1 MSTENNVSDFMQIVR
16 TVYGSALQTAL
27 LRGIPYTIPEHSTL
41 NEKFGVGV
49 GIQPKTTP
57 TLKYYAIG
65 SGGHRIAAGA
75 DGIPYVAPIRHR
87 ASDAACYSHEP
98 FALRQEGNDFTAE
111 ELSKYGLRVKET
123 WNNKNYVGV
132 YLKAMVEDD
141 ASRKIVMEHTTV
153 VEGVSSTVPFIPTS
167 DNLSPVAPEISS
179 REATTTNGDFLS
191 VSNDVGIVFDEFDVK
206 EYINVARIK
215 YDNPLR
221 AVISEL
227 ALCTATAQSISGE
240 GTGTQPIVYNEAVGV
255 QVATHVTVYHAVGY
269 TNKGFSIR
277 VELGATEPMMG
288 EGALDVTSK
297 ITATTDNVRE

>member
-16 TVYGSALQTAL
+16 TVYGSSLQTAL
-27 LRGIPYTIPEHSTL
+27 LRGIDYTIPEHSTL
-41 NEKFGVGV
+41 NEKFGVGSGV
-49 GIQPKTTP
+49 QPKSTP
-57 TLKYYAIG
+57 VLRYYAVG
-65 SGGHRIAAGA
+65 SGGHRVQAGA
-75 DGIPYVAPIRHR
+75 DGVAYVAPIRHR
-87 ASDAACYSHEP
+87 ASDAACYNHEP
-98 FALRQEGNDFTAE
+98 FALRQEGNDFTEE
-111 ELSKYGLRVKET
+111 ELSKYALRTKESL
-123 WNNKNYVGV
+123 NNKNYVGV
-132 YLKAMVEDD
+132 YLKRLVEDD
-141 ASRKIVMEHTTV
+141 ASKKITMEHTTV
-153 VEGVSSTVPFIPTS
+153 VDGVSSTVPFIPTS
-167 DNLSPVAPEISS
+167 DNLSPVAPAVSS

-191 VSNDVGIVFDEFDVK
+191 VTNDVGIVFDEVDVK

-227 ALCTATAQSISGE
+227 ALCTGTDQSISGS
-240 GTGTQPIVYNEAVGV
+240 GTGNQPIVYNEAVGV

-297 ITATTDNVRE
+297 ITATSDNIRE